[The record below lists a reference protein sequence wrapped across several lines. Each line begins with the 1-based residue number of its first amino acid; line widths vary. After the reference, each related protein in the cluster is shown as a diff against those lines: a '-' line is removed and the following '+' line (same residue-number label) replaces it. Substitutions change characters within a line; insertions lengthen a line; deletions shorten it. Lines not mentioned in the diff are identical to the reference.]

1 MGPLMD
7 AVAIAIAIVSFALLF
22 LLIEGFDRV

>member
-1 MGPLMD
+1 VDVDL
-7 AVAIAIAIVSFALLF
+7 VSILIALAAFGLLF